1 MNKKHWNTVMLE
13 KSDVDD
19 GSIRELIDHSYEL
32 VFRSLT
38 KKKREA
44 LKTYNMQKTKE

>member
-13 KSDVDD
+13 ETDVDEET
-19 GSIRELIDHSYEL
+19 IEELIDHSYEL
-32 VFRSLT
+32 VFNSLT

-44 LKTYNMQKTKE
+44 LG